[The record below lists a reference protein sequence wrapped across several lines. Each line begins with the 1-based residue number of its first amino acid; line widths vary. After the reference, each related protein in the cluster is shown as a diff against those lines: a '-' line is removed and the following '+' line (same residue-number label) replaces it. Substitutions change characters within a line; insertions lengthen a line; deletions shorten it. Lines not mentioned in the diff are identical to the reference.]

1 MPGMNMMNN
10 PHPDD
15 QEAAMARA
23 DLYKM
28 ANYSFKLFKMIKDGD
43 QLEGWVQAKI
53 TKSADYIASVYH
65 YLEYEMK
72 FSEYG
77 NKIENSDMY
86 TEDVRKQFQRKL
98 TEAKVKLNKLKK
110 KNEKDLDEAFDD
122 KAKVG
127 DTKKTRTGELTKTDK
142 GVVHKNTSYK
152 DDGESE
158 EKSGK
163 GVKTHAKSQS
173 AAEKKSQSPK
183 LKQSPKSAKTWGM
196 KDNEKFDNRDK
207 VKEGMAPMNPDGAT
221 APPPKGKDGRYPV
234 VTSGP
239 HKGKRWSPQTPG
251 PTNPA
256 MKEGNKKGKVPEEFG
271 PGREGPKRN
280 QAGPGAISPDANNY
294 KTPNMDQQFAT
305 SQSLDKMAGK
315 GYSAKNYPAAAAG
328 AWSMDAR
335 GQNNYVDRTEPGVI
349 NKIKDKLGYDM
360 PDPAY
365 GPKPDE
371 AQRLAKRYPNSVK
384 EGSKPDFLDLD
395 NDGNKKEKMKDAAA
409 NKKAGPQKGVNP
421 FAKVKEATA
430 KCNHTAKGKSCPVHG
445 LKECGSMYEGN
456 KSGRL
461 KG

>member
-152 DDGESE
+152 DDGEAE

-163 GVKTHAKSQS
+163 GKSHAKTQS
-173 AAEKKSQSPK
+173 AADKKNRAPA

-196 KDNEKFDNRDK
+196 KDSEKFDNRDK

-221 APPPKGKDGRYPV
+221 APPPKGKDGQYPI

-239 HKGKRWSPQTPG
+239 HKGKRWSPNTPG

-256 MKEGNKKGKVPEEFG
+256 MKEG
-271 PGREGPKRN
+271 
-280 QAGPGAISPDANNY
+280 
-294 KTPNMDQQFAT
+294 
-305 SQSLDKMAGK
+305 
-315 GYSAKNYPAAAAG
+315 
-328 AWSMDAR
+328 
-335 GQNNYVDRTEPGVI
+335 
-349 NKIKDKLGYDM
+349 
-360 PDPAY
+360 
-365 GPKPDE
+365 
-371 AQRLAKRYPNSVK
+371 
-384 EGSKPDFLDLD
+384 SKPDFLDMD
-395 NDGNKKEKMKDAAA
+395 KDGDKKEPMKKAVTD
-409 NKKAGPQKGVNP
+409 KKAGPKKGVNP
-421 FAKVKEATA
+421 FAKVKEAA
-430 KCNHTAKGKSCPVHG
+430 DKCNHSAKGKSCPVHG
-445 LKECGSMYEGN
+445 MKECSSMYEGDKFDPLKHVKN
-456 KSGRL
+456 PTKGEKTAAKDVKRGSYGDRAAMLKSAEKDGRL

>member
-98 TEAKVKLNKLKK
+98 TEAKIKLNKLKK

-152 DDGESE
+152 DDGEAE

-163 GVKTHAKSQS
+163 GVKSHAKTQS
-173 AAEKKSQSPK
+173 AADKKNRSPA

-196 KDNEKFDNRDK
+196 KDSAKFDNRDK
-207 VKEGMAPMNPDGAT
+207 E
-221 APPPKGKDGRYPV
+221 
-234 VTSGP
+234 
-239 HKGKRWSPQTPG
+239 
-251 PTNPA
+251 
-256 MKEGNKKGKVPEEFG
+256 
-271 PGREGPKRN
+271 
-280 QAGPGAISPDANNY
+280 
-294 KTPNMDQQFAT
+294 
-305 SQSLDKMAGK
+305 
-315 GYSAKNYPAAAAG
+315 
-328 AWSMDAR
+328 
-335 GQNNYVDRTEPGVI
+335 
-349 NKIKDKLGYDM
+349 
-360 PDPAY
+360 
-365 GPKPDE
+365 
-371 AQRLAKRYPNSVK
+371 VK
-384 EGSKPDFLDLD
+384 EGSIQGGVWTADAPKKGAPNVPVPSPNEGPTSGSLKPGQPGYAAQMLKNKQAPKVSADPSKRGVTPGSSKRTAGADTMEGKKPDFLDMD
-395 NDGNKKEKMKDAAA
+395 KDGDKKEPMKKAVAD
-409 NKKAGPQKGVNP
+409 KKAGPKKGVNP
-421 FAKVKEATA
+421 FAKVKETAISGAPQKSGIPATA
-430 KCNHTAKGKSCPVHG
+430 KTTVPGMRATPQDLKKAGASAVLGEGKCNHTAKGKSCPVHG
-445 LKECGSMYEGN
+445 LKECGSGMYEASI
-456 KSGRL
+456 KR
-461 KG
+461 